1 MSGAGLVQL
10 TGLTGKEKESGMRLL
25 MSSLLMKQ
33 IRLLFV
39 FGMAVVLTSANAVS
53 AQVLNSF
60 VERAKTQGGP
70 LAAVE
75 APAVT
80 DAKATEE
87 EEEAEEAQDD
97 DLERRVDLLAE
108 ELERL
113 RSGPED
119 CHRRPRP
126 STGRIVGCQSLDMAS
141 FSTRITRRPSRMV
154 RQAAWTSSMRYEPSS
169 IPGIVSVTSSF

>member
-10 TGLTGKEKESGMRLL
+10 TGLTGKETESGMRLL

-39 FGMAVVLTSANAVS
+39 FGMAVVLTSANAAS

-60 VERAKTQGGP
+60 VERATAQGGP
-70 LAAVE
+70 LAAGE
-75 APAVT
+75 APAIT
-80 DAKATEE
+80 DAKATKEE
-87 EEEAEEAQDD
+87 EEKDKEAQDD

-113 RSGPED
+113 RSGED
-119 CHRRPRP
+119 DIELSDDDARARGLAP
-126 STGRIVGCQSLDMAS
+126 S
-141 FSTRITRRPSRMV
+141 
-154 RQAAWTSSMRYEPSS
+154 AAAVYRTNRGLSIAGYGEFLYENYAKT
-169 IPGIVSVTSSF
+169 PGMFMG

>member
-1 MSGAGLVQL
+1 
-10 TGLTGKEKESGMRLL
+10 
-25 MSSLLMKQ
+25 MKQ

-113 RSGPED
+113 RSGED
-119 CHRRPRP
+119 DIELSDDDARARGLAPSAAAVYRTNRGLSIACLLYTSPSPR
-126 STGRIVGCQSLDMAS
+126 D
-141 FSTRITRRPSRMV
+141 
-154 RQAAWTSSMRYEPSS
+154 
-169 IPGIVSVTSSF
+169 